1 MLRSYKWIDGQLYK
15 TEPTLPLWGGG
26 CPKYLYSCQ
35 CAKMS
40 FIQNTHANLSE
51 LNLIISNPEKTRFM
65 KQILL
70 PHLEVML
77 QDLVLCWYITEF

>member
-1 MLRSYKWIDGQLYK
+1 MVNYTRQSLHYHFV
-15 TEPTLPLWGGG
+15 GGG
-26 CPKYLYSCQ
+26 AQNICI

-40 FIQNTHANLSE
+40 FIQNTQANLSE
-51 LNLIISNPEKTRFM
+51 LSLIISNPEKTRFM